1 MAKYI
6 KKDDVENYVLSK
18 ISEQRKLYNDQRM
31 DVILSDIYLTISE
44 METKEL

>member
-6 KKDDVENYVLSK
+6 KKEDVENYVLSK

-31 DVILSDIYLTISE
+31 DVILSDIYLTICE